1 MNSPTDIWRL
11 IVQEDLSPASP
22 RCNLCRR
29 CYSSSNSCLC
39 QELSSN
45 KLGNMNT
52 KIGNSADLG
61 TPALAR
67 LPAELVQLVTVQLF
81 VDDAKSFYQALKVS
95 REHYQV
101 ALYALSRIS
110 VKDYIKSNLG
120 DPGIILKSMSHN
132 LVYLSGSG
140 ALEFFKP
147 GIRTP
152 KSDWDFYAPDDVKLV
167 SSFMYDM
174 EKVGVK
180 WRSPLDQVQK
190 YMEED
195 GGYVRFAHTA
205 FLEVLDSGALLQV
218 VCRQGFKLMR
228 WDGLHETWTPV
239 LTKGTNMIK
248 DEVMPYHYLTIDTGK
263 KLVTVQRSEL
273 WQEYEQ
279 IELIKYIVRGELQR
293 NNTKVE
299 VQLMVEQRQHPLDTP
314 AVFNYHSSAVQCF
327 IGAHV
332 ACHFY
337 GQSTSR
343 NLTHVWKYWI
353 ANKKNRRAIKKYAD
367 RGFKKHDIPP
377 RPPGLWSVC
386 RFAHGDQSTMVGK
399 YNFTNREDWIAK
411 AMYLHA
417 RVTAWLESPEKTQLV
432 ETPYKKPR
440 DKDMRNY
447 HTNTILS
454 GHTAGL
460 KMHPCALQWVK
471 EGQEVDVSLEHVDN
485 R

>member
-1 MNSPTDIWRL
+1 MGYPT
-11 IVQEDLSPASP
+11 
-22 RCNLCRR
+22 
-29 CYSSSNSCLC
+29 
-39 QELSSN
+39 
-45 KLGNMNT
+45 
-52 KIGNSADLG
+52 DLG
-61 TPALAR
+61 TSALAR
-67 LPAELVQLVTVQLF
+67 LPAELVQLITAQLF

-120 DPGIILKSMSHN
+120 DPEIILNSMSHN

-152 KSDWDFYAPDDVKLV
+152 HSDWDFYVPEDLKLV

-174 EKVGVK
+174 EKIGVK

-195 GGYVRFAHTA
+195 GGYVRFARTA
-205 FLEVLDSGALLQV
+205 FLEVLNSGALLQAV
-218 VCRQGFKLMR
+218 WRQGFRLMH
-228 WDGLHETWTPV
+228 WDELNETWIAV
-239 LTKGTNMIK
+239 LTNGTDMIN
-248 DEVMPYHYLTIDTGK
+248 DEVMPYCYLTIDIEK
-263 KLVTVQRSEL
+263 KVVTVQRSEE

-279 IELIKYIVRGELQR
+279 IVLIKYIVRGELER

-314 AVFNYHSSAVQCF
+314 AVFNYHSSAVQCY
-327 IGAHV
+327 IGAHA

-337 GQSTSR
+337 GQNTSR
-343 NLTHVWKYWI
+343 NLTYVWNYWI
-353 ANKKNRRAIKKYAD
+353 KNEKNRRAIKKYAD
-367 RGFKKHDIPP
+367 RGFETNYTPP
-377 RPPGLWSVC
+377 TPWGLWSVC

-399 YNFTNREDWIAK
+399 YNFTNREHWIAQ
-411 AMYLHA
+411 AMYVHA
-417 RVTAWLESPEKTQLV
+417 QATAWLETSDKTQLV

-440 DKDMRNY
+440 DKEMRGY

-460 KMHPCALQWVK
+460 RMHPCALQWVK
-471 EGQEVDVSLEHVDN
+471 EGTKVDVSLGHVDN
-485 R
+485 RQNMLFEQ